1 MSRVKGPVLKFQ
13 KSMLL
18 VDQYG
23 IVVDN
28 SECFDVNIGNYK
40 YKEVEGWR
48 IMVVLVRES
57 WPARLLRNRLKELA
71 STFEEYS

>member
-40 YKEVEGWR
+40 YKEVEG
-48 IMVVLVRES
+48 
-57 WPARLLRNRLKELA
+57 
-71 STFEEYS
+71 